1 MAAEAR
7 RSCLPYIYAAR
18 EAKRRARRGSLVAL
32 CGDGALKPRHYPL
45 VDLAEVTEL
54 HAQAQV
60 VEPHLVGIASIASIA
75 SIVSS
80 KYSKYTRIVSIVS
93 IVSIASKEAHHG
105 GRVGADL

>member
-32 CGDGALKPRHYPL
+32 CGDGHFEPRHYPL

-60 VEPHLVGIASIASIA
+60 VEPHLVGIASIVRL
-75 SIVSS
+75 VSL
-80 KYSKYTRIVSIVS
+80 VSLEV
-93 IVSIASKEAHHG
+93 
-105 GRVGADL
+105 